1 MRIYTTLALLLA
13 TAVLSSAAPASA
25 ADAPIESLLPA
36 DTQMA
41 MIVRDFPTLRE
52 KWAKHPIARTLDDEE
67 VRKFFAPMFEE
78 MEFEEL
84 NKKALDELGMSLDEV
99 LDTMQGSMV
108 VAITDFTKIPDV
120 VGGDL
125 VEFDADGDPVN
136 ADPATSTQPMP
147 LVMIA
152 DIGDDRAKIE
162 QMIAKGRKAE
172 AERLAESGYESRE
185 RVERMGKHELH
196 LQSVSKDG
204 ESTDTE
210 GWAIVGKRMIVG
222 GTHDLLRATVKRIDA
237 ANAADSLASSANYK
251 EFVKGKPNADALVFV
266 NVQAIVGTVMAQ
278 WEAEQ
283 AAEAKARADAGD
295 DAPPAEDNPFDV
307 TPQRVITA
315 LGVDTMRGAGATL
328 SITDEHTD
336 LDAVVHYTERK
347 GLMKVLAF
355 TDGPVD
361 LPKVIPANA
370 ITAGASNFSVNQMW
384 TELWN
389 VFTGVSPMLA
399 MMGGQGVAAMNQE
412 MGIDLHN
419 DLIKPIG
426 GHMLTATFFRPPA
439 KPNEA
444 PSIERTDT
452 LYMFALA
459 DAAKFKATIE
469 KLRAKMEQDA
479 LIEQAG
485 ADPDAADDEFA
496 VPQPTFK
503 KRQYL
508 GVTIHEV
515 TTPSFLEDEEPT
527 VMAYAITDKYAMIA
541 EGSAAPIETVLV
553 NQKQGIQSVW
563 EKPAVT
569 AALKDLPANPSAV
582 GYTDLKSVAGSIV
595 ALAKQMATLG
605 VAGDVPFDPEA
616 DIDPAK
622 LGKHLGPAIGA
633 VYADDKH
640 MAYKFRMVHDNSK

>member
-1 MRIYTTLALLLA
+1 MRLHTSLGLLLA
-13 TAVLSSAAPASA
+13 AAVMSTATAASA
-25 ADAPIESLLPA
+25 ADAPIETLLPA

-41 MIVRDFPTLRE
+41 MIVRDFPTLRA
-52 KWAKHPIARTLDDEE
+52 KWAKHPIAKTLDDDE
-67 VRKFFAPMFEE
+67 VRKFFAPMFKE
-78 MEFEEL
+78 MELDEL
-84 NKKALDELGMSLDEV
+84 NKTALEELGMSLDEV
-99 LDTMQGSMV
+99 LDTMEGSMV
-108 VAITDFTKIPDV
+108 VAITDFTQIPDV
-120 VGGDL
+120 VGEGV
-125 VEFDADGDPVN
+125 VEFDADGDPIN

-147 LVMIA
+147 MVMIA
-152 DIGDDRAKIE
+152 DIGDQRAKIE
-162 QMIAKGRKAE
+162 QLIAKGRKAE
-172 AERLAESGYESRE
+172 AERLAETGYTSRE
-185 RVERMGKHELH
+185 RIERLGNHELH

-204 ESTDTE
+204 ETTDTE
-210 GWAIVGKRMIVG
+210 GWAIVGKRMVLG
-222 GTHDLLRATVKRIDA
+222 GTHNLLRATVKRIDA
-237 ANAADSLASSANYK
+237 ANAADSLAASANYK
-251 EFVKGKPNADALVFV
+251 EFIASKPNADMLAYV

-278 WEAEQ
+278 WEAEK

-295 DAPPAEDNPFDV
+295 DAPPAEENPFDV
-307 TPQRVITA
+307 TPERVITA
-315 LGVDTMRGAGATL
+315 LGVDTMRGAGVAL

-336 LDAVVHYTERK
+336 LDAVMHYTERK
-347 GLMKVLAF
+347 GLMKVFAF
-355 TDGPVD
+355 TEGPVD
-361 LPKVIPANA
+361 LPKIIPANA

-412 MGIDLHN
+412 MGIDVHA

-444 PSIERTDT
+444 PSLERTDT
-452 LYMFALA
+452 LYMFELN
-459 DAAKFKATIE
+459 DAAKFKATVE
-469 KLRAKMEQDA
+469 KLIAKMQQDA
-479 LIEQAG
+479 AIEQAG
-485 ADPDAADDEFA
+485 ADPEADDDFA
-496 VPQPTFK
+496 IPQPEFK
-503 KRQYL
+503 KHEYL
-508 GVTIHEV
+508 GQTIHTV

-527 VMAYAITDKYAMIA
+527 VMAYAITDKYAMLA

-569 AALKDLPANPSAV
+569 AALKDLPKNPSGV

-595 ALAKQMATLG
+595 GLAKQMATLG
-605 VAGDVPFDPEA
+605 VAGDVPIDPDV

-640 MAYKFRMVHDNSK
+640 MAYKFRMVHDNGE